1 MKKKNLRKANSVG
14 KQKELDQKVQ
24 EIMEKSDMF
33 AQSIIGM
40 MALFA
45 YNWKGIGI
53 AAVGLAKA
61 LAALKAV
68 ARETGVD
75 IKNLYEGQLAHF
87 EKEYNSLSDIDLID
101 TDMN

>member
-1 MKKKNLRKANSVG
+1 MVKKNFKKTNLVG
-14 KQKELDQKVQ
+14 KEKELEQKVD
-24 EIMEKSDMF
+24 EMLEKSDMF
-33 AQSIIGM
+33 GQSIIGM

-87 EKEYNSLSDIDLID
+87 EKQYNSLSDIDLID
-101 TDMN
+101 TDKK

>member
-1 MKKKNLRKANSVG
+1 MVKKNFKKTNLVG
-14 KQKELDQKVQ
+14 KEKELDQKVD
-24 EIMEKSDMF
+24 EIMEKSDLF
-33 AQSIIGM
+33 GQSIIGM

-75 IKNLYEGQLAHF
+75 IKNLYDGELAHF
-87 EKEYNSLSDIDLID
+87 EKEYNSLSDFDLVD
-101 TDMN
+101 TDKN

>member
-1 MKKKNLRKANSVG
+1 MVKKNFKKSKRVG
-14 KQKELDQKVQ
+14 KEKELDQKVD
-24 EIMEKSDMF
+24 EMLEKSDLF
-33 AQSIIGM
+33 GQSIIGM

-75 IKNLYEGQLAHF
+75 IKALYKGELAQF
-87 EKEYNSLSDIDLID
+87 EEQYDLSSDFDLVD
-101 TDMN
+101 TDKN

>member
-1 MKKKNLRKANSVG
+1 MAKRNCKKANRVG
-14 KQKELDQKVQ
+14 KEKELDQKVD
-24 EIMEKSDMF
+24 EMLEKSDLF
-33 AQSIIGM
+33 GQSIIGM

-61 LAALKAV
+61 LAALKAIANEV
-68 ARETGVD
+68 GVD
-75 IKNLYEGQLAHF
+75 IKALYEGELAHF
-87 EKEYNSLSDIDLID
+87 EKEYNSLSEIDLID

>member
-1 MKKKNLRKANSVG
+1 MAKRNCKKANRVG
-14 KQKELDQKVQ
+14 KEKELDQKVD
-24 EIMEKSDMF
+24 EMLEKSDMF
-33 AQSIIGM
+33 GQSIIGM

-87 EKEYNSLSDIDLID
+87 EKQYNLSSDFDRVD
-101 TDMN
+101 TDKN

>member
-1 MKKKNLRKANSVG
+1 MAKRNCKKANRVG
-14 KQKELDQKVQ
+14 KVKELDQKAQ

-33 AQSIIGM
+33 GQSIIGM

-45 YNWKGIGI
+45 YDWKGIGV

-87 EKEYNSLSDIDLID
+87 EKQYNSLSDIDLID
-101 TDMN
+101 TDKN

>member
-1 MKKKNLRKANSVG
+1 MAKRNCKKSKRVG
-14 KQKELDQKVQ
+14 KEKELDQKVD
-24 EIMEKSDMF
+24 EMLEKSDLF
-33 AQSIIGM
+33 GQSIIGM

-53 AAVGLAKA
+53 AAVGLATA

-87 EKEYNSLSDIDLID
+87 EKQYNLSSDFDRVD
-101 TDMN
+101 TDKN

>member
-1 MKKKNLRKANSVG
+1 MAKRNCKKSNRVG
-14 KQKELDQKVQ
+14 KEKDLDQKVD
-24 EIMEKSDMF
+24 EIMEKSDLF
-33 AQSIIGM
+33 GQSIIGM

-61 LAALKAV
+61 LAALKAI
-68 ARETGVD
+68 AHETGVD
-75 IKNLYEGQLAHF
+75 IKALYEGELAQF

-101 TDMN
+101 TDKN

>member
-1 MKKKNLRKANSVG
+1 MAKRNCKKSNRVG
-14 KQKELDQKVQ
+14 KEKDLDQKVD
-24 EIMEKSDMF
+24 EIMEKSDLF
-33 AQSIIGM
+33 GQSIIGM

-61 LAALKAV
+61 LAALKAIANEV
-68 ARETGVD
+68 GVD
-75 IKNLYEGQLAHF
+75 IKALYEGELAHF
-87 EKEYNSLSDIDLID
+87 EKEYNSLSEIDLID

>member
-1 MKKKNLRKANSVG
+1 MAKRNCKKSNRVG
-14 KQKELDQKVQ
+14 KEKELDQKVD
-24 EIMEKSDMF
+24 EIMEKSDLF
-33 AQSIIGM
+33 GQSIIGM

-87 EKEYNSLSDIDLID
+87 EKQYNSLSDIDLID
-101 TDMN
+101 TDKN

>member
-1 MKKKNLRKANSVG
+1 MARKNFKKSNRVG
-14 KQKELDQKVQ
+14 KEKELDQKVD
-24 EIMEKSDMF
+24 EMLEKSDMF

>member
-1 MKKKNLRKANSVG
+1 MKKKNLRKTNSVG

-33 AQSIIGM
+33 GQSIIGM

-45 YNWKGIGI
+45 YDWKGIGV

-61 LAALKAV
+61 LAALKAI
-68 ARETGVD
+68 ANEAGVD
-75 IKNLYEGQLAHF
+75 IKALYEGELAHF
-87 EKEYNSLSDIDLID
+87 DREYNSISDIELVD
-101 TDMN
+101 TDKN

>member
-1 MKKKNLRKANSVG
+1 MAKRNCKKANRVG
-14 KQKELDQKVQ
+14 KEKELDQKVD
-24 EIMEKSDMF
+24 EMLEKSDLF
-33 AQSIIGM
+33 GQSMIGM

-45 YNWKGIGI
+45 YNREGIGI

-87 EKEYNSLSDIDLID
+87 EKQYNSLSDIDLID
-101 TDMN
+101 TDKN

>member
-1 MKKKNLRKANSVG
+1 MAKRNCKKANRVG
-14 KQKELDQKVQ
+14 KEKELDQKVD
-24 EIMEKSDMF
+24 EMLEKSDLF
-33 AQSIIGM
+33 GQSIIGM

-75 IKNLYEGQLAHF
+75 IKALYEGELAQF
-87 EKEYNSLSDIDLID
+87 EEQYDLSSDFDLVD
-101 TDMN
+101 TDKN

>member
-1 MKKKNLRKANSVG
+1 MKKKNFKKTNLVG
-14 KQKELDQKVQ
+14 KEKELDQKVD
-24 EIMEKSDMF
+24 EMLEKSDLF
-33 AQSIIGM
+33 GQSIIGM

-87 EKEYNSLSDIDLID
+87 EKQYTSLSDIDLID
-101 TDMN
+101 TDKN